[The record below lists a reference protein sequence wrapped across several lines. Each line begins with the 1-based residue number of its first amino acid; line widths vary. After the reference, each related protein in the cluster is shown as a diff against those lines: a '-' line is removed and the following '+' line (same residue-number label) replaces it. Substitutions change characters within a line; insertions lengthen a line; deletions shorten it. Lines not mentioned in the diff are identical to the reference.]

1 MPSRPETENEPFY
14 AYDSDCEA
22 CNDGAALL
30 TLYDFDG
37 ICQCVAFAGIHCWE
51 NIEKIAHGTLY
62 KVFLL
67 TDVSD
72 KESPQKA
79 IMKITHPSFGPSA
92 HVDKTVNSEGATM
105 RFASREFNLPVP
117 EVLLREQRGYL
128 EDPKGFS
135 NGLWWDSV
143 QEDSKG
149 DPDPWPYPVTKH
161 LLIREAEGTRL
172 SQAWKQLDS
181 KSQVNAINEIL
192 KFEKK
197 LASHHFEWHG
207 CLYIDREYGCNGEKS
222 RYKLIGFPMDGN
234 WVADPPPQHYYMG
247 PYVGNEALGTETRP
261 EENHHGPWS
270 SAVEYVKSVLKYE
283 IDCLSKYD
291 NSPDVQIK
299 LLKEASSIVENV
311 FPKNIESAP
320 AQIQHPHL
328 SFDNIFV
335 DEQGHIKSVIGWR
348 GAWVGP
354 AFAAQPP
361 TAFEFCGHDEVLAL
375 PEAFISQLKPEASEE
390 ISQQLLARTEEHRE
404 ATNNPISSLI
414 NIAMKTRE
422 YGILPLKHYLIQVQR
437 HWDRFEAESP
447 CPYEFTTDEVKQHLE
462 ELEGLGEGE
471 EAKVKRACLQATRWL
486 QEKAGGVV
494 VENDWSEFRRCFK
507 L

>member
-1 MPSRPETENEPFY
+1 MN
-14 AYDSDCEA
+14 
-22 CNDGAALL
+22 
-30 TLYDFDG
+30 
-37 ICQCVAFAGIHCWE
+37 AFE
-51 NIEKIAHGTLY
+51 E
-62 KVFLL
+62 FLL
-67 TDVSD
+67 M
-72 KESPQKA
+72 
-79 IMKITHPSFGPSA
+79 I
-92 HVDKTVNSEGATM
+92 AT
-105 RFASREFNLPVP
+105 
-117 EVLLREQRGYL
+117 G
-128 EDPKGFS
+128 
-135 NGLWWDSV
+135 
-143 QEDSKG
+143 
-149 DPDPWPYPVTKH
+149 
-161 LLIREAEGTRL
+161 
-172 SQAWKQLDS
+172 
-181 KSQVNAINEIL
+181 
-192 KFEKK
+192 
-197 LASHHFEWHG
+197 
-207 CLYIDREYGCNGEKS
+207 
-222 RYKLIGFPMDGN
+222 
-234 WVADPPPQHYYMG
+234 
-247 PYVGNEALGTETRP
+247 
-261 EENHHGPWS
+261 S

-390 ISQQLLARTEEHRE
+390 ISQQLLARTKEHRE

-422 YGILPLKHYLIQVQR
+422 YGILPLKHYLIQVQRWVSLSSQVKIGKLLLTPTPR